1 MTTWVKPS
9 KKSGKIFESLIV
21 FFTNDWSLSLKQLY
35 AAEWIVFTVSNAG
48 SVVLPFLVVCKKII

>member
-35 AAEWIVFTVSNAG
+35 AAEWIVFTVSNTPPQM
-48 SVVLPFLVVCKKII
+48 SFPSCSFEYLT

>member
-9 KKSGKIFESLIV
+9 KKSGKIFESLLV

-35 AAEWIVFTVSNAG
+35 AAEWIVFTVSNAPAQL
-48 SVVLPFLVVCKKII
+48 SFSYPVRLT